1 MRGLAVV
8 LPLLLSL
15 GATCSSDEVTGVRRV
30 EDPLPVLEGTAV
42 DDGAPLS
49 TADHAGDVLV
59 LNAWASWCAPCEAEM
74 PELVRVAESYEGRG
88 VTFLG
93 INHQDQ
99 RAAAQTFA
107 DRYGVPYD
115 SFHDE
120 AGRFAAKLGYLG
132 LPDTFVVDREG
143 TIRYAITGA
152 TNADEL
158 SGLLDEVLAEDGG

>member
-1 MRGLAVV
+1 
-8 LPLLLSL
+8 
-15 GATCSSDEVTGVRRV
+15 
-30 EDPLPVLEGTAV
+30 
-42 DDGAPLS
+42 
-49 TADHAGDVLV
+49 
-59 LNAWASWCAPCEAEM
+59 M
-74 PELVRVAESYEGRG
+74 PELVRVAEAYEGRG

-107 DRYGVPYD
+107 DRYEVPYD